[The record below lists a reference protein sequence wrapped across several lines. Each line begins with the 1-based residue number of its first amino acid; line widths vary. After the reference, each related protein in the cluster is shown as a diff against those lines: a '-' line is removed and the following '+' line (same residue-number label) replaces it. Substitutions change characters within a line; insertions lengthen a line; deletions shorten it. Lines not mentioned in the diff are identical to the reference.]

1 MSLLCVTRQSFSSQ
15 YLQVAE
21 LLEKFLNECD
31 YKHLHAI
38 EDELGIHWNKY
49 LPYMRVAYLPYNNP
63 RFVLACGSDPRYR
76 ALQMMCIETCVLSL
90 QASLCGVS
98 ERQRMMKQGFSDYI
112 LCLPSVLPIH
122 SRAQKRAK
130 DVVSSLGKEIQLQP
144 PSLATMAKA
153 RLAVT
158 HFGLEKILTIPLQE
172 LVLEV

>member
-1 MSLLCVTRQSFSSQ
+1 
-15 YLQVAE
+15 
-21 LLEKFLNECD
+21 
-31 YKHLHAI
+31 
-38 EDELGIHWNKY
+38 
-49 LPYMRVAYLPYNNP
+49 
-63 RFVLACGSDPRYR
+63 
-76 ALQMMCIETCVLSL
+76 
-90 QASLCGVS
+90 
-98 ERQRMMKQGFSDYI
+98 MMKQGFSDYI

-158 HFGLEKILTIPLQE
+158 HFGLEKILKTPLQE